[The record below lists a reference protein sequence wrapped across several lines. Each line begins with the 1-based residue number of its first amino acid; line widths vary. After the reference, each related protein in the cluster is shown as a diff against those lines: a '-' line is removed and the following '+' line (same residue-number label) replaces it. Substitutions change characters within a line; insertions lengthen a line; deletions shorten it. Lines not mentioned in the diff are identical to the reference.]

1 MAKAPRAATDL
12 REALL
17 LEPPREVAG
26 LARRTYVILAIN
38 SMAMLVLLGCFL
50 TLTVVLNSIIDRK
63 SVV

>member
-38 SMAMLVLLGCFL
+38 NMTIFHRTFSFLFLYIFSLCF
-50 TLTVVLNSIIDRK
+50 
-63 SVV
+63 